1 MDYFRHLTRQTKHK
15 AFSLKSLKGTISR
28 CTQMPSATSQ
38 ARLRLDDHR
47 QQEVQKL
54 VHVRCSPPHV
64 VTSLMWRQES
74 RHSIQPLM
82 VCLKWVNLTINSSD
96 ALCKF
101 TRSEPWWRSPL
112 APNLKLGKKS
122 TFKKTVMASW
132 CIIMTFL
139 NTRKMSMVG

>member
-15 AFSLKSLKGTISR
+15 AFSLKGTISR

-38 ARLRLDDHR
+38 ARLRLDDH

-82 VCLKWVNLTINSSD
+82 VCWKWVNLTINSSD

-101 TRSEPWWRSPL
+101 TRSGTL

-122 TFKKTVMASW
+122 AFKKTVMASL

-139 NTRKMSMVG
+139 NIRKMSMVG

>member
-15 AFSLKSLKGTISR
+15 AFSLKGTISR
-28 CTQMPSATSQ
+28 CTSATSQ
-38 ARLRLDDHR
+38 ARLRLDDH

-82 VCLKWVNLTINSSD
+82 VCWKWVNLTINSSD

-122 TFKKTVMASW
+122 AFKKTVMASL

-139 NTRKMSMVG
+139 NIRKMSMVG